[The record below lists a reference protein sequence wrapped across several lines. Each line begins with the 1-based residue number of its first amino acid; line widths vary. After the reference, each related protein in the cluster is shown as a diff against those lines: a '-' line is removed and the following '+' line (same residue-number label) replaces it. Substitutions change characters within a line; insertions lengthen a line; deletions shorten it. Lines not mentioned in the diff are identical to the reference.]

1 MDVRRLRADEWER
14 WREFRL
20 AMLAEAPYAF
30 GTTLAEMRDK
40 DDAFWRDRAATMA
53 TSEHTALYVAEDGG
67 TWLASAGCYVEDGV
81 PNVFSVWTRP
91 EARGRGAAHAAIEA
105 AIGWARETTDA
116 TEVRLWATDTNVTAR
131 RLYERLGFSPNGN
144 VQPLPSDPSL
154 SESEWSRP
162 L

>member
-30 GTTLAEMRDK
+30 GTTLAEASAFT
-40 DDAFWRDRAATMA
+40 DDEWRARVTRMA
-53 TSEHTALYVAEDGG
+53 TSDDTVLYVTEAGG
-67 TWLASAGCYVEDGV
+67 DWLASAGGYVEDGI

-91 EARGRGAAHAAIEA
+91 EARGRGAAQRAVEA
-105 AIGWARETTDA
+105 VVAWAGTTGA
-116 TEVRLWATDTNVTAR
+116 GEVRLWATDTNATAR
-131 RLYERLGFSPNGN
+131 RLYERLGFAPNGAT
-144 VQPLPSDPSL
+144 QPLPSDPSL
-154 SESEWSRP
+154 TESEWALP